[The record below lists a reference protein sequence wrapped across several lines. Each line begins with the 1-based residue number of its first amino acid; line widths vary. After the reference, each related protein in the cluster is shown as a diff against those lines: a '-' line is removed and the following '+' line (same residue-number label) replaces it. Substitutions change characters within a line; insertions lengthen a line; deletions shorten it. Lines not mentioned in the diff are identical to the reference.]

1 MKDTPEKEK
10 IYDVELLSVHL
21 AKLPDEGTSVNII
34 PNESL
39 IQGGLFS
46 KHFID
51 YLCNEIG
58 KFTFKSL
65 GEYEEALKKLE
76 EKKSTNDESIVG
88 EAAKGNTESG
98 STDTLK

>member
-10 IYDVELLSVHL
+10 IYDVELLSIHL

-39 IQGGLFS
+39 IQGGLFN

-65 GEYEEALKKLE
+65 GEYEEQLKKLE
-76 EKKSTNDESIVG
+76 STVG
-88 EAAKGNTESG
+88 EAQTVETTVNQEQEESTQPPTGN
-98 STDTLK
+98 